1 MFSLCLPSTGIAGA
15 WHGAWLF
22 MWLLEILTQVPM
34 VLWEVVYKLSYLT
47 THFKGI
53 KKNKTKQ
60 QQQQNPGSHSVAL
73 VGLELIM

>member
-1 MFSLCLPSTGIAGA
+1 MFSLCFPSTGIAGA

-34 VLWEVVYKLSYLT
+34 VLWEVVYQLSYLT

-53 KKNKTKQ
+53 KKKKNKTR
-60 QQQQNPGSHSVAL
+60 
-73 VGLELIM
+73 GLTL